1 MISIRDLEQFRDAG
15 LCSDGLDVAIDAL
28 GESTIFPTFRAMA
41 EAYLEVEGYRF
52 INHVVQ
58 TAALLAPG
66 EVDGWKLA
74 RCMFFNL
81 PKPIKRYATILGPD
95 NWKEALGELRAERR
109 WFEMRAVERS
119 LSLLEEPNGWSEC
132 DVLANIAVE
141 TCDVSVT
148 TVHRMLTLVCKAVDG
163 S

>member
-1 MISIRDLEQFRDAG
+1 MISIRDFEQFRDKG
-15 LCSDGLDVAIDAL
+15 LCSDGLDDAIQAL
-28 GESTIFPTFRAMA
+28 CESTTFPTFRAMA
-41 EAYLEVEGYRF
+41 EAYLEWAGYRF
-52 INHVVQ
+52 IHHVVQ
-58 TAALLAPG
+58 AAALLAPG
-66 EVDGWKLA
+66 KVDGWELA

-109 WFEMRAVERS
+109 WFEVNAIKRS
-119 LSLLEEPNGWSEC
+119 LGLLEEPNGWSEC